1 MDLSKR
7 QVDSVLVVDVFGQ
20 FPDSMDEVRTL
31 RESIRGLLGS
41 HNGRVVFHL
50 HDADYLRSAHL
61 GAVIGGVREAG
72 IDVEAVRLVSASHEV
87 RSILNVIGPV
97 VKAFGTEDEA
107 IDENPRDR
115 SKAGGWVLWVAG
127 AVVILGSL
135 VVIFFVA

>member
-7 QVDSVLVVDVFGQ
+7 NVDSVLVVDIFGQ

-31 RESIRGLLGS
+31 REAIRSLLGG

-97 VKAFGTEDEA
+97 VRTFETEDEA
-107 IDENPRDR
+107 VTEKPRDR
-115 SKAGGWVLWVAG
+115 SKASGWVLWVAG
-127 AVVILGSL
+127 AVVVVASL
-135 VVIFFVA
+135 VVIFLVA